1 MYVFVVVPGEEW
13 CARRV
18 LAPHAEAHDL
28 AVAQAGDGRRGVE
41 VFTVDGQDFGIYD
54 LYAKNGWDAIDQFK
68 EAVREQG
75 ILLQGHRFR
84 IVDKKDT
91 KL

>member
-1 MYVFVVVPGEEW
+1 VEAKLSVRPEWMTVDDFMAPGT
-13 CARRV
+13 
-18 LAPHAEAHDL
+18 
-28 AVAQAGDGRRGVE
+28 
-41 VFTVDGQDFGIYD
+41 FTVDGQDFGIYD

>member
-1 MYVFVVVPGEEW
+1 MAPGT
-13 CARRV
+13 
-18 LAPHAEAHDL
+18 
-28 AVAQAGDGRRGVE
+28 
-41 VFTVDGQDFGIYD
+41 FTVDGQDFGIYD